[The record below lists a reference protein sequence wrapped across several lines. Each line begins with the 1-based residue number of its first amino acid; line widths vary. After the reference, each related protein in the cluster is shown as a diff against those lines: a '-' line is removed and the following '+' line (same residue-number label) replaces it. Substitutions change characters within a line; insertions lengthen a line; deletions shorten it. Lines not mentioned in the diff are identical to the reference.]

1 MAALAGKNVLLTSL
15 EEFVGRPVAAAL
27 AAEGARV
34 LASDESFDDEGA
46 RDAFEAENENFLAA
60 ESLDPDDLADEA
72 LELLDGRVDIL
83 VSNDGFPAIR
93 APVDQADPQD
103 MCDGLEALVVRP
115 FALAGALVPAMRE
128 AGGGR
133 LLFVTS
139 AAPLIG
145 LANYS
150 MYATARGAQNA
161 MVKSLARELARDQIL
176 VNAIAP
182 NFVESPTYFPEDLLA
197 DAASRD
203 KILKNIPLGRLG
215 KPEEVAELVAFLA
228 SERCGFMTGCVLPI
242 AGGWA

>member
-1 MAALAGKNVLLTSL
+1 MAALAGKNVLLTAL

-34 LASDESFDDEGA
+34 LASDESFDDVAA

-103 MCDGLEALVVRP
+103 MRDGLEALVVRP

-215 KPEEVAELVAFLA
+215 KPEEVAQLVAFLA

>member
-1 MAALAGKNVLLTSL
+1 MVSLANRNIVVTGL
-15 EEFVGRPVAAAL
+15 EEFVGRPVAETL

-34 LASDESFDDEGA
+34 LASDPGFADPEKRA
-46 RDAFEAENENFLAA
+46 AFEAENPSFLAA
-60 ESLDPDDLADEA
+60 ASTEPDVLAAEA
-72 LELLDGRVDIL
+72 LERFEGRVDVL

-93 APVDQADPQD
+93 APVAEAEAGD
-103 MCDGLEALVVRP
+103 MRDGLEALVVRP
-115 FALAGALVPAMRE
+115 FALAGKLVPAMRA

-139 AAPLIG
+139 AAPLVG
-145 LANYS
+145 LPNYG

-161 MVKSLARELARDQIL
+161 MVKSLARELARDNIL

-182 NFVESPTYFPEDLLA
+182 NFVESPTYFPEELLA
-197 DAASRD
+197 DEAARA

-215 KPEEVAELVAFLA
+215 APREVAELVAFFA
-228 SERCGFMTGCVLPI
+228 SDKCGFVSGHVLPV